1 MIAWL
6 GLWLALC
13 IWLTAGAFAYVAW
26 KRRRRPPRHLRWAV
40 LGAVTG
46 AVGYAHT
53 LAYGFALTRPATVC
67 GQRTLD
73 DDFPLTH
80 VRVDVFPPRL
90 ACYWT
95 DSSTYG
101 AGHPTSAGGWLMWCG
116 VALLVAGTVAW
127 ATDRPSRTARWARAG
142 VILAPAVAATI
153 WVTRVDRFMGLST
166 VDLHNECFTWQVGH
180 LQSAPTGDILRTDRS
195 LLPPAVDCVFTDGVV
210 SLIRMEALGLWCC
223 LVALVICCAALLQR
237 VPLPVTRGRG
247 PR

>member
-1 MIAWL
+1 M
-6 GLWLALC
+6 
-13 IWLTAGAFAYVAW
+13 
-26 KRRRRPPRHLRWAV
+26 
-40 LGAVTG
+40 
-46 AVGYAHT
+46 GYAHT
-53 LAYGFALTRPATVC
+53 LAYGLALTRPVDVC
-67 GQRTLD
+67 GRRTLD

-101 AGHPTSAGGWLMWCG
+101 PSHPTAVGGWLMWCG
-116 VALLVAGTVAW
+116 AALLVAGAVAR

-153 WVTRVDRFMGLST
+153 WVTRVHRLMGLST
-166 VDLHNECFTWQVGH
+166 VDLDNECFTWQVGH
-180 LQSAPTGDILRTDRS
+180 LQSAPAGEILRTDRS

-210 SLIRMEALGLWCC
+210 SLIRSEALGLWCC
-223 LVALVICCAALLQR
+223 LIAFLICCAVILQR
-237 VPLPVTRGRG
+237 VSRSVTRARG